1 MNKTDQIFIVGSS
14 RSGTTMLSRIL
25 GNHSKI
31 FTFRELHFF
40 SRLLNSSLSSELSN
54 EESQHLLAKL
64 LCVQKNGI
72 FFQNKY
78 KNFYNEAAK
87 LLLKDPVK
95 NALDIYSLFLN
106 EMTKL
111 RSNEIACEQT
121 PNNMYYV
128 QEILDYFPNAKI
140 INMVRDQ
147 RDVLLS
153 QKNKWKRKFLGAS
166 KIPLSEAIR
175 SYVNYHPIT
184 TAKIWDSSLR
194 HTTKYMDHPR
204 VKIVNFEE
212 LIKDSEFVVNEICS
226 FLRIDYQDK
235 MLKVPVVG
243 SSTTLDRKDRLEI
256 DKEKVEKWKKGGL
269 NNAEIY
275 ISQLFAS
282 NMMRYFSY
290 ELKKFKSP
298 PVLSFIYL
306 FTFPVKLFFA
316 FFLNLN
322 IKVSILKNLKKIF
335 LKQ

>member
-40 SRLLNSSLSSELSN
+40 SRLCDSSLSSELSN
-54 EESQHLLAKL
+54 EESQRLLAKL

-72 FFQNKY
+72 FYQNKY

-87 LLLKDPVK
+87 LLLKDPIK
-95 NALDIYSLFLN
+95 NAVELYSLFLN
-106 EMTKL
+106 KITKL
-111 RSNEIACEQT
+111 RSHEIACEQT
-121 PNNMYYV
+121 PNNMYYA

-184 TAKIWDSSLR
+184 TAKIWDSSLS
-194 HTTKYMDHPR
+194 HTVKYMDDPR
-204 VKIVNFEE
+204 FKVVKFEE
-212 LIKDSEFVVNEICS
+212 LIKDPELVVNEICS
-226 FLRIDYQDK
+226 FLRIDYEDQ
-235 MLKVPVVG
+235 MLEVPVVG
-243 SSTTLDRKDRLEI
+243 SSTTVDRKDRLEI
-256 DKEKVEKWKKGGL
+256 DKAKVEKWKKGGL
-269 NNAEIY
+269 NNTEIY

-282 NMMRYFSY
+282 NMMKYFSY
-290 ELKKFKSP
+290 ELKSFKSP
-298 PVLSFIYL
+298 PVFSFIYL
-306 FTFPVKLFFA
+306 FTFPIKLFFA
-316 FFLNLN
+316 FIFNLN
-322 IKVSILKNLKKIF
+322 IKVSILKSLKKIF
-335 LKQ
+335 LKK